1 VRNAYCRL
9 AGDDGVEIARFTL
22 TQGVPRTG
30 FMFAK
35 MVRDAEIWRLK
46 AIGQGIAVSVP
57 TESLDVLARFV

>member
-1 VRNAYCRL
+1 
-9 AGDDGVEIARFTL
+9 
-22 TQGVPRTG
+22 
-30 FMFAK
+30 